1 MTVRPSFSS
10 VALVLSAL
18 SLVGCTKEEDK
29 KTLIDKVVDA
39 AASAN
44 PPPVGPKNLDL
55 AKPALANA
63 KAKYANK
70 QVVNETDCGPLQSLA
85 ADFADSKDPEAIK
98 TSKEIAVFCLID
110 VKLEGAV
117 TTLKTDNGK
126 LADAVK
132 KKDKTTETMYAAT
145 VKDGCSSI
153 KGQLEE
159 IATKKLDTEP
169 KVTALKAEIDPICS
183 APAAPK
189 KK

>member
-1 MTVRPSFSS
+1 MIVRLSFLTA
-10 VALVLSAL
+10 ALAL
-18 SLVGCTKEEDK
+18 TSLVGCTKEEDK

-39 AASAN
+39 AADAN
-44 PPPVGPKNLDL
+44 PAPAGPKNLDL
-55 AKPALANA
+55 AKPALATA

-145 VKDGCSSI
+145 VKDGCTSV
-153 KGQLEE
+153 KGQLDE
-159 IATKKLDTEP
+159 IAAKKLDTEP
-169 KVTALKAEIDPICS
+169 KVTALKAEIDAICS